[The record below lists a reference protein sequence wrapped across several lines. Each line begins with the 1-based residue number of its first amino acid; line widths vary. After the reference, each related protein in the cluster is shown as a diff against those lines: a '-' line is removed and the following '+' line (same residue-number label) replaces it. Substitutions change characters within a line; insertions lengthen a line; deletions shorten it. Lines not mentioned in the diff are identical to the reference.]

1 MPLSSSS
8 SSKPSSPSS
17 PSSQKP
23 RPADLLKW
31 KDKWKSPAIGRLI
44 PNVITLSSLCM
55 GLSAIRFGC
64 IHQWPKAVA
73 SVFIAGA
80 LDFLDGRIA
89 RMLKSASHFGAE
101 LDSLGDFI
109 NFGVAP
115 ALIVYMHCME
125 PWGRKGWWISL
136 CYASA
141 MAWRLAR
148 FNTMIDQ
155 PLKYSVGVPAPAGSL
170 MVFTPLIASFVI
182 GSPVSP
188 WLHGI
193 VMLTTAVLLISRI
206 PTFVIKYIV
215 VPPQHLAIVCMGLVG
230 LVAGFFSAPWETMLV
245 LATAY
250 FASIPISIVWFK
262 RKGLW

>member
-1 MPLSSSS
+1 MANT
-8 SSKPSSPSS
+8 SPSNNRS
-17 PSSQKP
+17 PGSDQQE
-23 RPADLLKW
+23 LLKW
-31 KDKWKSPAIGRLI
+31 KDKWRSPAIGRLI

-64 IHQWPKAVA
+64 THQWAKAVA

-89 RMLKSASHFGAE
+89 RILKSASHFGAE

-115 ALIVYMHCME
+115 SLIVYMHCME

-148 FNTMIDQ
+148 FNTMVDQ
-155 PLKYSVGVPAPAGSL
+155 PLKYSIGVPAPAGAL
-170 MVFTPLIASFVI
+170 MAFTPLIVSFVTGARVPSWI
-182 GSPVSP
+182 
-188 WLHGI
+188 HGV
-193 VMLTTAVLLISRI
+193 VMLATAILLISRI
-206 PTFVIKYIV
+206 PTFVLKYMVI
-215 VPPQHLAIVCMGLVG
+215 PPQHLAMVCMGLVG

-245 LATAY
+245 LALAY
-250 FASIPISIVWFK
+250 FISIPISILWFQ